1 MQNPIL
7 QNLGQVQEQTQT
19 PTAQAPANNGG
30 DAIAQAAAQ
39 AQKLMGNAGFMQA
52 ILSSVGGRNPQ
63 QLFYAL
69 CKQKGIDP
77 QAILAYVK

>member
-1 MQNPIL
+1 MHNPIL
-7 QNLGQVQEQTQT
+7 QQLGQGQAK
-19 PTAQAPANNGG
+19 PHAAQAPANNGG
-30 DAIAQAAAQ
+30 DAIAQAASQ

-52 ILSSVGGRNPQ
+52 ILSSVGGRDPQ

-77 QAILAYVK
+77 QTILAYVK

>member
-7 QNLGQVQEQTQT
+7 QNLGQVQAQT
-19 PTAQAPANNGG
+19 PTAQAPANNGS

-52 ILSSVGGRNPQ
+52 ILSSVGGRDPQ

>member
-1 MQNPIL
+1 MRNPIL
-7 QNLGQVQEQTQT
+7 QQLGQAQAQ
-19 PTAQAPANNGG
+19 PQAPANNGG

-52 ILSSVGGRNPQ
+52 ILSSVGGRDPQ

>member
-1 MQNPIL
+1 MHNPIL
-7 QNLGQVQEQTQT
+7 QQLGQAQAQ
-19 PTAQAPANNGG
+19 PQAPANNGG
-30 DAIAQAAAQ
+30 DSIAQAAAQ

-52 ILSSVGGRNPQ
+52 ILSSVGGRDPQ

>member
-1 MQNPIL
+1 MHNPIL
-7 QNLGQVQEQTQT
+7 QQLGQAQ
-19 PTAQAPANNGG
+19 PQAPENNGG
-30 DAIAQAAAQ
+30 DAIAQAAAK

-52 ILSSVGGRNPQ
+52 ILSSVGGRDPQ

>member
-1 MQNPIL
+1 MHNPIL
-7 QNLGQVQEQTQT
+7 KQLGQAQ
-19 PTAQAPANNGG
+19 PQAPANNGG

-52 ILSSVGGRNPQ
+52 ILSSVGGRDPQ
-63 QLFYAL
+63 QLFYAM

>member
-1 MQNPIL
+1 MHNPIL
-7 QNLGQVQEQTQT
+7 QLLAQAQPQA
-19 PTAQAPANNGG
+19 AQAPANNGV

-52 ILSSVGGRNPQ
+52 ILSSVGGRDPQ

>member
-7 QNLGQVQEQTQT
+7 QQLGQAQAQPQA
-19 PTAQAPANNGG
+19 AQAPANNGS

-39 AQKLMGNAGFMQA
+39 AQKLMGNAGFIQS
-52 ILSSVGGRNPQ
+52 ILSSVGGRDPQ

>member
-7 QNLGQVQEQTQT
+7 QQLGQAQPQTQA
-19 PTAQAPANNGG
+19 AQAPANNGG

-52 ILSSVGGRNPQ
+52 ILSSVGGRDPQ

>member
-1 MQNPIL
+1 MRNPIL
-7 QNLGQVQEQTQT
+7 QQLGQ
-19 PTAQAPANNGG
+19 AQAQPQAAQSPANNGG

-52 ILSSVGGRNPQ
+52 ILSSVGGRDPQ

-69 CKQKGIDP
+69 CKKKGIDP

>member
-1 MQNPIL
+1 MHNPIL
-7 QNLGQVQEQTQT
+7 QQLGQGQAQPQA
-19 PTAQAPANNGG
+19 AQAPANNGG

-52 ILSSVGGRNPQ
+52 ILSSVGGRDPQ

-69 CKQKGIDP
+69 CKQKGIEP

>member
-1 MQNPIL
+1 MHNPIL
-7 QNLGQVQEQTQT
+7 QQLGQAQAQ
-19 PTAQAPANNGG
+19 PQAPANNGG

-52 ILSSVGGRNPQ
+52 ILSSVGGRDPQ

-69 CKQKGIDP
+69 CKKKGIDP

>member
-1 MQNPIL
+1 MRNPIL
-7 QNLGQVQEQTQT
+7 QQLGQ
-19 PTAQAPANNGG
+19 AQPKAPANNGG

-52 ILSSVGGRNPQ
+52 ILSSVGGRDPQ

>member
-1 MQNPIL
+1 MHNPIL
-7 QNLGQVQEQTQT
+7 QQLGQAQPQA
-19 PTAQAPANNGG
+19 AQAPANNGV

-52 ILSSVGGRNPQ
+52 ILSSVGGRDPQ

-77 QAILAYVK
+77 QAILAYIK

>member
-1 MQNPIL
+1 MHNPIL
-7 QNLGQVQEQTQT
+7 QQLGQGQAQPQEG
-19 PTAQAPANNGG
+19 QAPANNGG
-30 DAIAQAAAQ
+30 DAIAKAAAQ

-52 ILSSVGGRNPQ
+52 ILSSVGGRDPQ

>member
-1 MQNPIL
+1 MHNPIL
-7 QNLGQVQEQTQT
+7 QQLGQAQAQ
-19 PTAQAPANNGG
+19 PQAPANNGS

-52 ILSSVGGRNPQ
+52 ILSSVGGRDPQ

>member
-1 MQNPIL
+1 MHNPIL
-7 QNLGQVQEQTQT
+7 QQLGQGQAKPQ
-19 PTAQAPANNGG
+19 AAHAPANNGG

>member
-1 MQNPIL
+1 MHNPIL
-7 QNLGQVQEQTQT
+7 QQLGQAHPQA
-19 PTAQAPANNGG
+19 AQAPANNGV

-52 ILSSVGGRNPQ
+52 ILSSVGGRDPQ

>member
-1 MQNPIL
+1 MHNPIL
-7 QNLGQVQEQTQT
+7 QNLGQGQAQTQ
-19 PTAQAPANNGG
+19 TAQAPANNGG

-52 ILSSVGGRNPQ
+52 ILSSVGGRDPQ

>member
-1 MQNPIL
+1 M
-7 QNLGQVQEQTQT
+7 GQAPSQPQA
-19 PTAQAPANNGG
+19 AQAQANNGG

-52 ILSSVGGRNPQ
+52 ILSSVGGRDPQ

-69 CKQKGIDP
+69 CNQKGIDP

>member
-1 MQNPIL
+1 MRNPIL
-7 QNLGQVQEQTQT
+7 QQLGQAQAQ
-19 PTAQAPANNGG
+19 PQAPANNGG

-39 AQKLMGNAGFMQA
+39 AQKLIGNAGFMQA
-52 ILSSVGGRNPQ
+52 ILSSVGGRDPQ

>member
-7 QNLGQVQEQTQT
+7 QNLGQGQ
-19 PTAQAPANNGG
+19 AQAQPKAPANNGG

-52 ILSSVGGRNPQ
+52 ILSSVGGRDPQ

-69 CKQKGIDP
+69 CKHKGIDP

>member
-1 MQNPIL
+1 MNNPIL
-7 QNLGQVQEQTQT
+7 QQLGQAQAQ
-19 PTAQAPANNGG
+19 PQAPANNGG
-30 DAIAQAAAQ
+30 YAIAQAAAK

-52 ILSSVGGRNPQ
+52 ILSSVGGRDPQ

-77 QAILAYVK
+77 QSILAYVK